1 MRRED
6 IKVFSEI
13 QTRLYEYCRNI
24 MNTLANRYPEVA
36 IDELAS
42 VTSIGVIG
50 DYLKMTYSSY
60 PIDRPL
66 FIPLQYVEAEDVDG
80 FCKILAEKV
89 RKYGKMMRKDELIER
104 AYHEQW
110 MKFYE
115 LFDVRMSDSE
125 ADLDKA
131 RNKLHSL
138 IEAMVFVLACS
149 KHQEDE
155 DRRAEIFTEKE
166 LPLLNEA
173 LVQFLEWA
181 RADKFWSKKEK
192 SDKVRAKEV
201 KAELIAT
208 QKEIIKF
215 IKESEY
221 HTDND
226 LQLAKKVLEDIKR
239 VV

>member
-24 MNTLANRYPEVA
+24 LNTLANRYPEVA
-36 IDELAS
+36 INELAS
-42 VTSIGVIG
+42 VTSISVIG

-80 FCKILAEKV
+80 FCKIHAEKV

-215 IKESEY
+215 IEESEY
-221 HTDND
+221 HTDEN
-226 LQLAKKVLEDIKR
+226 LQLVSLSR
-239 VV
+239 PTTL

>member
-24 MNTLANRYPEVA
+24 LNTLANRYPEVA
-36 IDELAS
+36 INELAS
-42 VTSIGVIG
+42 VTSISVIG

-80 FCKILAEKV
+80 FCKIHAEKV

-155 DRRAEIFTEKE
+155 DRHAEIFTEKE
-166 LPLLNEA
+166 LPLVNDA

-192 SDKVRAKEV
+192 SDKVRANEV
-201 KAELIAT
+201 KTELIAT

-215 IKESEY
+215 IEESEY
-221 HTDND
+221 HTDEN

>member
-24 MNTLANRYPEVA
+24 LNTLANRYPEVA
-36 IDELAS
+36 INELAS
-42 VTSIGVIG
+42 VTSISVIG

-80 FCKILAEKV
+80 FCKIHAEKV

-215 IKESEY
+215 IEESEY
-221 HTDND
+221 HTDEN

>member
-24 MNTLANRYPEVA
+24 LNTLAKHYPEVG
-36 IDELAS
+36 IDEFTS
-42 VTSIGVIG
+42 VTSIDVIG
-50 DYLKMTYSSY
+50 DYLKMTYSAY

-80 FCKILAEKV
+80 FCNIHAEKI
-89 RKYGKMMRKDELIER
+89 RKYGKMMRKDEFIEK

-115 LFDVRMSDSE
+115 LFYVQMTYSE
-125 ADLDKA
+125 ADLDRA
-131 RNKLHSL
+131 RNKLHDL
-138 IEAMVFVLACS
+138 IETMVFVIACS
-149 KHQEDE
+149 KRQEVE
-155 DRRAEIFTEKE
+155 DRNTEIFTEKE
-166 LPLLNEA
+166 LPLVNEA

-181 RADKFWSKKEK
+181 RTDEFWAKKEK

-215 IKESEY
+215 IEESEY

>member
-24 MNTLANRYPEVA
+24 LNTLANRYPEVA
-36 IDELAS
+36 INELAS
-42 VTSIGVIG
+42 VTSISVIG

-80 FCKILAEKV
+80 FCKIHAEKV

>member
-1 MRRED
+1 MRRKD
-6 IKVFSEI
+6 IEVFSEI
-13 QTRLYEYCRNI
+13 QTRLHEYCRNI
-24 MNTLANRYPEVA
+24 LNTLANHYPEAA

-66 FIPLQYVEAEDVDG
+66 LIPLQYVEAEDVDG
-80 FCKILAEKV
+80 FCKIHAEKV
-89 RKYGKMMRKDELIER
+89 RKYGKMMRKDEFIEK

-115 LFDVRMSDSE
+115 LFDIRMTDPE
-125 ADLDKA
+125 ADLGRA
-131 RNKLHSL
+131 RNKLHDL
-138 IEAMVFVLACS
+138 IETMVFVLACS

-155 DRRAEIFTEKE
+155 DRHAEIFTEKE
-166 LPLLNEA
+166 LPLVNEA

-181 RADKFWSKKEK
+181 RDDEFWSKKEK
-192 SDKVRAKEV
+192 SDKVKADEV

-208 QKEIIKF
+208 QEEIIKF
-215 IKESEY
+215 IGESEY
-221 HTDND
+221 HTDKD
-226 LQLAKKVLEDIKR
+226 LQLAKKVLEDIQR